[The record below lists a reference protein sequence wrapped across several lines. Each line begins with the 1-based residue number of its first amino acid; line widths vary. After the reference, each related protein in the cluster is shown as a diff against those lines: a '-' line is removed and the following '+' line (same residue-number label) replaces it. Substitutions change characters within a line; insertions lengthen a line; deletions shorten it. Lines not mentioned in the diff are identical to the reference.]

1 MGKANGE
8 PEMLHLATPSIHV
21 GTLYPWHTI
30 EKFLEKKFNELAVT
44 ECRQVINH
52 LRWHNKE

>member
-1 MGKANGE
+1 MDRENGE

-30 EKFLEKKFNELAVT
+30 EKFLEKIFNKLAVT
-44 ECRQVINH
+44 ESRQVINH
-52 LRWHNKE
+52 LR

>member
-1 MGKANGE
+1 MDRENGE

-30 EKFLEKKFNELAVT
+30 EKFLEKKFNKLAVT
-44 ECRQVINH
+44 ESRQVINH